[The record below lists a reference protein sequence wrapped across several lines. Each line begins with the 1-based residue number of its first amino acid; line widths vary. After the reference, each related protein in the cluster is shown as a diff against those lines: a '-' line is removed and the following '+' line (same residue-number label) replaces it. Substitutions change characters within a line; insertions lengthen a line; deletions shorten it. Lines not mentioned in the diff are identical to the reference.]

1 MTLDAGP
8 QEDPPPVPG
17 PRLTDIPH
25 PAVAQSLPLADL
37 GGGVQEEL
45 VVSALVHTPG
55 VLPAGLGQEG
65 RREEDGGE
73 LRALQHDLESG
84 GVGESVDQGQL
95 VRPDVGEATVVPA
108 ESDSEGSCVST
119 SQLTG

>member
-37 GGGVQEEL
+37 GGGVQEEGGGYDGCWC
-45 VVSALVHTPG
+45 SGNTQALTYF
-55 VLPAGLGQEG
+55 
-65 RREEDGGE
+65 
-73 LRALQHDLESG
+73 
-84 GVGESVDQGQL
+84 
-95 VRPDVGEATVVPA
+95 TVFKRWKKPEKCRHV
-108 ESDSEGSCVST
+108 CVT
-119 SQLTG
+119 VFHWFSQYF